1 METQPPFPIVTG
13 QRQLA
18 VIMFTDAVG
27 YSARMHEQEVATLN
41 RLERDT
47 GLMRRLV
54 EAHSGAVIK
63 STGDGLMIQFASAVH
78 AITCAMEI
86 QRELAA
92 RTAAGVTSNPLRHRI
107 GVHLGDVFANA
118 GDLMGDGVNI
128 AARLVGEAPPGGIVI
143 SQTVF
148 DVVKNKLPL
157 HTVRQ
162 GPQQLKNIKDPV
174 VIYRIV
180 LEEPKV
186 APVPPPRPAA
196 VESSAPVFTVPA
208 PAASTAQSPA
218 PRSLRPVLVLG
229 LVLGL
234 TGGAWFLLTEYSAH
248 EEELDKSQSAQAR
261 LGALIKES
269 SVEVAPAL
277 APAPAPEHDFRAL
290 TTHVPALS
298 LPAAEQP
305 AAVQAAR
312 QALGPLRSWLLGA
325 LSRYTRTRPLAVP
338 AVGSPAFQE
347 FSLFTDAADAQ
358 QAVYFVQGGAFRR
371 REWTQLEEPIQAA
384 IIVQAIIASPV
395 AVPPEVRRGAEA
407 FAYLHGLPEM
417 LTALPR

>member
-47 GLMRRLV
+47 ALMRRLI
-54 EAHSGAVIK
+54 EAHAGTVIK
-63 STGDGLMIQFASAVH
+63 STGDGLMIQFVSAVQ
-78 AITCAMEI
+78 AITCALEI

-92 RTAAGVTSNPLRHRI
+92 RATTGVTSNPLRHRI

-128 AARLVGEAPPGGIVI
+128 AARLVGEAPAGGILI

-174 VIYRIV
+174 ITYRIMV
-180 LEEPKV
+180 EEPRV
-186 APVPPPRPAA
+186 VTAPPPQPVPVASP
-196 VESSAPVFTVPA
+196 VPA
-208 PAASTAQSPA
+208 FSPPAPDPPTPA
-218 PRSLRPVLVLG
+218 PRSMRTVLVLG
-229 LVLGL
+229 VGLGL
-234 TGGAWFLLTEYSAH
+234 LGAGWYLLQEHSAH
-248 EEELDKSQSAQAR
+248 EEELGKSQSAQAA
-261 LGALIKES
+261 LGELLKQS
-269 SVEVAPAL
+269 STAITPNDTL
-277 APAPAPEHDFRAL
+277 RPAPEHDFRAL
-290 TTHVPALS
+290 TTRVPARAI
-298 LPAAEQP
+298 PVADQP
-305 AAVQAAR
+305 PSVQAAKL
-312 QALGPLRSWLLGA
+312 AVEPLRSWLPGA
-325 LSRYTRTRPLAVP
+325 LSRYTRDRPLAVP
-338 AVGSPAFQE
+338 GLGNSAFQGVT
-347 FSLFTDAADAQ
+347 LFTDSNRAL
-358 QAVYFVQGGAFRR
+358 YFAEGGAYRR
-371 REWTQLEEPIQAA
+371 REWSELKEPAQAA
-384 IIVQAIIASPV
+384 IILKTIHDSPV
-395 AVPPEVRRGAEA
+395 PVPPDVRRGAEA

-417 LTALPR
+417 LTDLPR

>member
-47 GLMRRLV
+47 ALMRRLV
-54 EAHSGAVIK
+54 EAHAGAVIK
-63 STGDGLMIQFASAVH
+63 STGDGLMIQFASAVQ
-78 AITCAMEI
+78 AITCALEI

-92 RTAAGVTSNPLRHRI
+92 RASAGVTSNPLRHRI

-157 HTVRQ
+157 HTVRL

-174 VIYRIV
+174 VTYRVV
-180 LEEPKV
+180 LDEPKV
-186 APVPPPRPAA
+186 APVLPPRPVA
-196 VESSAPVFTVPA
+196 VESPVPVFTAPA
-208 PAASTAQSPA
+208 PAAGSVPTPAPA

-234 TGGAWFLLTEYSAH
+234 AGAGWFLLREYSAH
-248 EEELDKSQSAQAR
+248 EQELDKSQSAQAK
-261 LGALIKES
+261 LGALLKES
-269 SVEVAPAL
+269 SGGL
-277 APAPAPEHDFRAL
+277 ASAVTPDPAPAHDFRAL
-290 TTHVPALS
+290 TTRVPARS
-298 LPAAEQP
+298 LPAAEQT
-305 AAVQAAR
+305 AAVQAAE
-312 QALGPLRSWLLGA
+312 QALDPLREWLLGA
-325 LSRYTRTRPLAVP
+325 LSRYTRNRPLTVTAL
-338 AVGSPAFQE
+338 GNPAFQE
-347 FSLFTDAADAQ
+347 TSIFTDAQ
-358 QAVYFVQGGAFRR
+358 QAVYFVEGGAFRR
-371 REWTQLEEPIQAA
+371 GEWTELKEPVQAA
-384 IIVQAIIASPV
+384 IIVQAILDSRT

>member
-47 GLMRRLV
+47 GLMRRLI
-54 EAHSGAVIK
+54 EAHAGIVIK

-78 AITCAMEI
+78 AITCALEI

-174 VIYRIV
+174 VIYRIM
-180 LEEPKV
+180 LDEPKV
-186 APVPPPRPAA
+186 APAA
-196 VESSAPVFTVPA
+196 AFQPAPVASPAPVLAPPAPETPA
-208 PAASTAQSPA
+208 PAPS
-218 PRSLRPVLVLG
+218 SLRPVLVLG

-234 TGGAWFLLTEYSAH
+234 AGAAWFLLKEYSAH
-248 EEELDKSQSAQAR
+248 EEELDKSQSAQAK

-269 SVEVAPAL
+269 SVEIPAAAPD
-277 APAPAPEHDFRAL
+277 PAPEHDFRAL
-290 TTHVPALS
+290 TTRVPARS
-298 LPAAEQP
+298 LPAADQP
-305 AAVQAAR
+305 ASVRAAE
-312 QALGPLRSWLLGA
+312 QALGPLRTWLLDA
-325 LSRYTRTRPLAVP
+325 LSRHTRNRPLVVP
-338 AVGSPAFQE
+338 GLGNPAFQE
-347 FSLFTDAADAQ
+347 ITLFTDEQ
-358 QAVYFVQGGAFRR
+358 QAVYFVEGGAFRR
-371 REWTQLEEPIQAA
+371 REWTELKEPIQAA
-384 IIVQAIIASPV
+384 IIVQAILASPV
-395 AVPPEVRRGAEA
+395 PVPPEARRGAEA

>member
-54 EAHSGAVIK
+54 EAHAGAVIK

-78 AITCAMEI
+78 AITCALEI

-92 RTAAGVTSNPLRHRI
+92 RATAGVTSNPLRHRI
-107 GVHLGDVFANA
+107 GVHLGDVFAHA

-157 HTVRQ
+157 HTMRQ

-174 VIYRIV
+174 VTYRIM
-180 LEEPKV
+180 LDEPKIAPAIPLQPASV
-186 APVPPPRPAA
+186 APPAPVP
-196 VESSAPVFTVPA
+196 APPA
-208 PAASTAQSPA
+208 PEAPTPA

-234 TGGAWFLLTEYSAH
+234 AGGAWFLLTEYSAH
-248 EEELDKSQSAQAR
+248 EEELDKSQSAQAK
-261 LGALIKES
+261 LDAMFKES
-269 SVEVAPAL
+269 SVVPAPAA
-277 APAPAPEHDFRAL
+277 APDPAPEHDFRAL
-290 TTHVPALS
+290 TTRVPARS
-298 LPAAEQP
+298 LPVAEQT
-305 AAVQAAR
+305 AAVQAAE

-325 LSRYTRTRPLAVP
+325 LSRYTRNRPLTVTAL
-338 AVGSPAFQE
+338 GNPAFQQT
-347 FSLFTDAADAQ
+347 SLFTDAQ
-358 QAVYFVQGGAFRR
+358 QAVYFVEGGAYRR
-371 REWTQLEEPIQAA
+371 GELTELKEPIQAA
-384 IIVQAIIASPV
+384 IIVQAILDSRVP
-395 AVPPEVRRGAEA
+395 VPPEVRRGAEA
-407 FAYLHGLPEM
+407 FAYLYGLPEM